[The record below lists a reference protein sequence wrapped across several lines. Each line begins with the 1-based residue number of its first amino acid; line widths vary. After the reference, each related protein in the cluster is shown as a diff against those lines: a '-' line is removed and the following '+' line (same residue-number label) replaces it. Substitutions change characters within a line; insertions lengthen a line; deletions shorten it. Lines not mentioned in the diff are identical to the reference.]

1 MNQMDV
7 TGFLHAGTNSHK
19 LKGDGE
25 SDDGAL
31 KLPVFKEWTD
41 RGNWFYEYWYR
52 FTKIERWSKFFWVDM
67 SKMGVTSLVTGI

>member
-1 MNQMDV
+1 MGRVKNGCGQSGLWTQFECISRMNQMDV

-31 KLPVFKEWTD
+31 KLPVFKE
-41 RGNWFYEYWYR
+41 
-52 FTKIERWSKFFWVDM
+52 
-67 SKMGVTSLVTGI
+67 

>member
-31 KLPVFKEWTD
+31 KLPVFKE
-41 RGNWFYEYWYR
+41 
-52 FTKIERWSKFFWVDM
+52 
-67 SKMGVTSLVTGI
+67 